1 MKKLILDKDAI
12 YQYQQNREPYLM
24 IDHASEVIP
33 GISSKGYKDLKK
45 DEWFFEVHWPND
57 PNMPGMLQIE
67 ALVQMSSLAIL
78 TLPNN
83 KGKIMYLSSSKNLK
97 FIKKIIPNS
106 RLNIETKI
114 KSFKRGIAMCDGIGM
129 VGSDLVC
136 KAEFTLIL
144 PDQLK
149 KYNLNK

>member
-1 MKKLILDKDAI
+1 MKNLILDKKAI
-12 YQYQQNREPYLM
+12 LEFQQNRPPYLM
-24 IDHASEVIP
+24 IDHATEVVP
-33 GISSKGYKDLKK
+33 GVSSRGYKDLKK

-67 ALVQMSSLAIL
+67 ALVQMRSLAIL

-114 KSFKRGIAMCDGIGM
+114 KSFKRGIAVCDG
-129 VGSDLVC
+129 VGTVENEIVC
-136 KAEFTLIL
+136 KAEFILIL
-144 PDQLK
+144 PDELK
-149 KYNLNK
+149 KYNLRN

>member
-1 MKKLILDKDAI
+1 
-12 YQYQQNREPYLM
+12 M

-114 KSFKRGIAMCDGIGM
+114 KSFKRGIAVCDG
-129 VGSDLVC
+129 VGTVENEIVC
-136 KAEFTLIL
+136 KAEFILIL
-144 PDQLK
+144 PDELK
-149 KYNLNK
+149 KYNLRN